1 MCMMMCHVLLAGCS
15 VAFVYVSKKLVD
27 VAVAILGG
35 RMESGAL
42 TGWAV
47 AMVAVIFLRVLL
59 NATKSYLQTRTDIAL
74 RNRLR
79 YNLFNVLLHV
89 RNEGGA
95 RHHSGD
101 VLNRMQEDV
110 RQVASVL
117 AVSIPDLFG
126 TLLQFAAAFGFLVYL
141 DVRLAFLVV
150 VIIPLGLA
158 VGKYVAARI
167 RHLTLD
173 IRSSDS
179 RVQAHLQESFQH
191 LTLLQTLE
199 YVGAS
204 TDALGDLQ
212 TGLYGKEMRR
222 ARFSVLSR
230 IVIALAFSGGHAV
243 AFLWG
248 VWGISAGTVT
258 YGMMT
263 AFLQLVGQ
271 IQRPLMD
278 MSAQLPA
285 IIHATASIDRLMEL
299 EALPRE
305 EEAES
310 VLLPAP
316 AGVRI
321 EDVSFAYAAA
331 GAGVSAG
338 AGVGVGVGV
347 GSGTVSGAGV
357 ASGTISGS
365 ASGSDSVSGAV
376 PGLGSGTG
384 IKYGRLILDGF
395 SYDFRPGSR
404 TAIVGPTGVG
414 KSTLIRLMLALLTPL
429 KGHVSVYSLGASA
442 ASASGSSFGSGA
454 GTDSASDS
462 SFGSGAGTDSAS
474 ASGSVPGFGS
484 VASTYSASVSAS
496 GSVVSYTASPATR
509 CNLVYVPQGNTLF
522 SGTVRENL
530 LMGNPDATDEQ
541 LRSALHTAAADFVF
555 ALPNGLDTQCFE
567 SGAGL
572 SEGQAQRIAI
582 ARALLR
588 PGSILLLDEFSS
600 ALDAETESTLLE
612 RLTSELPDHT
622 MIFITHRDRIID
634 FCDSVL
640 RLG

>member
-1 MCMMMCHVLLAGCS
+1 MRHTHVETRFLSNMKYIKWFLRAMRPYALSVTCTMLCHVLLAVCS

-27 VAVAILGG
+27 VAVAIIGG
-35 RMESGAL
+35 NAVETSLVPWAAAL
-42 TGWAV
+42 ASIILV
-47 AMVAVIFLRVLL
+47 RVLL
-59 NATKSYLQTRTDIAL
+59 NALRSYLQTRTEIAL
-74 RNRLR
+74 KNRLR
-79 YNLFNVLLHV
+79 YNLFNVMLRV
-89 RNEGGA
+89 RNDGGA

-110 RQVASVL
+110 RQVSSTL
-117 AVSIPDLFG
+117 AVSIPNIFG
-126 TLLQFAAAFGFLVYL
+126 TLLQFVAAFGFLVYL
-141 DVRLAFLVV
+141 DVRLALAVV
-150 VIIPLGLA
+150 VIVPLGL
-158 VGKYVAARI
+158 VIGKFVTSRV
-167 RHLTLD
+167 RNLTLD

-179 RVQAHLQESFQH
+179 KVQSHLQESFQH

-199 YVGAS
+199 YAETS
-204 TDALGDLQ
+204 SETLGGLQ
-212 TGLYGKEMRR
+212 NRLYGNEMRR
-222 ARFSVLSR
+222 ARFSILSR
-230 IVIALAFSGGHAV
+230 IVISLAFSAGHAV

-271 IQRPLMD
+271 IQRPLVEL
-278 MSAQLPA
+278 SSQLPA
-285 IIHATASIDRLMEL
+285 VIHATASIDRLMEL

-305 EEAES
+305 EDEAPI
-310 VLLPAP
+310 LLPAP
-316 AGVRI
+316 AGVCL
-321 EDVSFAYAAA
+321 EDVTFAYP
-331 GAGVSAG
+331 
-338 AGVGVGVGV
+338 
-347 GSGTVSGAGV
+347 
-357 ASGTISGS
+357 
-365 ASGSDSVSGAV
+365 DND
-376 PGLGSGTG
+376 
-384 IKYGRLILDGF
+384 RNILQDF
-395 SYDFRPGSR
+395 SYDFAPGSR

-414 KSTLIRLMLALLTPL
+414 KSTLIRLMLALLRPL
-429 KGHVSVYSLGASA
+429 KGGVFVYG
-442 ASASGSSFGSGA
+442 GNR
-454 GTDSASDS
+454 
-462 SFGSGAGTDSAS
+462 
-474 ASGSVPGFGS
+474 VE
-484 VASTYSASVSAS
+484 
-496 GSVVSYTASPATR
+496 ASPATR

-530 LMGNPDATDEQ
+530 LMGNPDATDDQ
-541 LRSALHTAAADFVF
+541 IRKVLHTAAADFVHE
-555 ALPNGLDTQCFE
+555 LPDGLDTQCFE

-600 ALDAETESTLLE
+600 ALDADTESVLLE